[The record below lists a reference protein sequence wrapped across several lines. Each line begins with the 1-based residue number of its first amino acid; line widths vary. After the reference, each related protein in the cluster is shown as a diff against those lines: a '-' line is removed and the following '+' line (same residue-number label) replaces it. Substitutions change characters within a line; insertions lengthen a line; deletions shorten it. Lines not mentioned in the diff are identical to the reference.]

1 MIYNTSFCIFVVIIL
16 NNPMMSEKTEN
27 QKQLEFIQKNLR
39 ENHELR
45 QVCLEVLFC
54 LNKTQHSKTLI
65 IHCKSELN
73 RVLFNPD
80 DFLH

>member
-16 NNPMMSEKTEN
+16 NNPMMSEKTED
-27 QKQLEFIQKNLR
+27 QKELEFIQKSLR

-45 QVCLEVLFC
+45 QVCLEVLSC
-54 LNKTQHSKTLI
+54 LNKSQHSKTLI
-65 IHCKSELN
+65 IHCKSELK
-73 RVLFNPD
+73 RVLFSPD

>member
-1 MIYNTSFCIFVVIIL
+1 MIYNTSFCILVVIIL

-27 QKQLEFIQKNLR
+27 QKELEFIQKSLR

-45 QVCLEVLFC
+45 QVCLEVLSC
-54 LNKTQHSKTLI
+54 LNKTQYSKTLI

-73 RVLFNPD
+73 RVLFSPD